1 MEYTPL
7 FKKRYHFSEY
17 LIFSGREHLSREL
30 LKACA
35 CGNPLKAVLLVNS
48 GADINYV
55 GEGQT
60 PLMRALSW
68 DKHEVLQT
76 LLNHPEIIK
85 RINIDTR
92 DEVVIMV

>member
-1 MEYTPL
+1 MPIL
-7 FKKRYHFSEY
+7 KNLCFSE
-17 LIFSGREHLSREL
+17 LFVKERSENLSREL
-30 LKACA
+30 VRACA
-35 CGNPLKAVLLVNS
+35 SGNALKAVLLVNS

-76 LLNHPEIIK
+76 LLNHAEIIK
-85 RINIDTR
+85 RININTA
-92 DEVVIMV
+92 DEVVII